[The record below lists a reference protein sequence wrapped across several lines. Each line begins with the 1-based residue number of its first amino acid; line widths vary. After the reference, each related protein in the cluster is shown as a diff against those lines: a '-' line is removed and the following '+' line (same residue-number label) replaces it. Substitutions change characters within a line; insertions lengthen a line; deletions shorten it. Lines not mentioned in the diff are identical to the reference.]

1 MGDRTRGNGFQ
12 LEVGEA
18 AVHPELWVPL
28 PRRSS
33 GPQRG
38 PCMADGWEQPR
49 VRAEG
54 TLRSPSNQSHSV
66 IRFKMAGEKERNVR
80 FLP

>member
-12 LEVGEA
+12 LEVGEG

-49 VRAEG
+49 AQV
-54 TLRSPSNQSHSV
+54 
-66 IRFKMAGEKERNVR
+66 
-80 FLP
+80 